1 MKPMLMAILALGS
14 VVLTGCA
21 PQEQEAPTARAQKAP
36 VSAARTLSMEQLCKD
51 EAARRYNTDPQQI
64 QVQGFEAF
72 QGSYEMPGRT
82 GRAEGFTCTFDPEG
96 QFLHLSM
103 R

>member
-1 MKPMLMAILALGS
+1 MIAILALGS
-14 VVLTGCA
+14 VALAGCA
-21 PQEQEAPTARAQKAP
+21 AQEPEAPAKIAQKAP
-36 VSAARTLSMEQLCKD
+36 MSAARTLTMEQMCKD
-51 EAARRYNTDPQQI
+51 EAARRYNTEAQQI

-82 GRAEGFTCTFDPEG
+82 GREEGFTCTFDPEG

>member
-1 MKPMLMAILALGS
+1 MKPMMMAILALGG
-14 VVLTGCA
+14 VVLAGCA
-21 PQEQEAPTARAQKAP
+21 GQTADTPAAKAQKTP
-36 VSAARTLSMEQLCKD
+36 MTAARTLTMEQMCKD
-51 EAARRYNTDPQQI
+51 AAAQRYNTAPQQI

-82 GRAEGFTCTFDPEG
+82 GREEGFTCTFDPEG

>member
-1 MKPMLMAILALGS
+1 MKHMIMAILAS
-14 VVLTGCA
+14 VTLVGCA
-21 PQEQEAPTARAQKAP
+21 PREQDVQSPQVQKTP
-36 VSAARTLSMEQLCKD
+36 VSAARTLTMEQMCKD
-51 EAARRYNTDPQQI
+51 EAARRYNTKPQQI
-64 QVQGFEAF
+64 QVQGFEAY

-82 GRAEGFTCTFDPEG
+82 GREEGFTCTFDPEG

>member
-1 MKPMLMAILALGS
+1 MMIAILALGS
-14 VVLTGCA
+14 VALAGCA
-21 PQEQEAPTARAQKAP
+21 AQEPDVPTRIAPKTP
-36 VSAARTLSMEQLCKD
+36 ISAARTLTMEQMCKD
-51 EAARRYNTDPQQI
+51 EAAQRYNTEAQQI
-64 QVQGFEAF
+64 QVQGVEAF

-82 GRAEGFTCTFDPEG
+82 GREEGFTCTFDPEG

>member
-1 MKPMLMAILALGS
+1 MKPMMIAILALGS
-14 VVLTGCA
+14 VALAGCTA
-21 PQEQEAPTARAQKAP
+21 QEQDAPPRNAQKTP
-36 VSAARTLSMEQLCKD
+36 MSAARTLTMEQVCKD
-51 EAARRYNTDPQQI
+51 EAARRYNTEAQQI

-82 GRAEGFTCTFDPEG
+82 GREEGFTCTFDPEG

>member
-1 MKPMLMAILALGS
+1 MKLMLMAILALGS
-14 VVLTGCA
+14 VVLTGCVA
-21 PQEQEAPTARAQKAP
+21 QQPDVPALAGQKAP
-36 VSAARTLSMEQLCKD
+36 MSAARTLSMEQLCKD

-82 GRAEGFTCTFDPEG
+82 GREEGFTCTFDPEG